1 MPEPLQRA
9 STGMHPP
16 QSPKWGFRDLAEQPL
31 EYGLKLQSSWIN
43 AIGPGKHQ
51 LADRTLAIHDQSD
64 ANARVYESQSN
75 IQIAIIAA
83 LNQAIPKRFK
93 CSDTIGAQNYKNN

>member
-1 MPEPLQRA
+1 MPEPLQCA

-16 QSPKWGFRDLAEQPL
+16 QSPKWGFHDLAEQPL

-43 AIGPGKHQ
+43 AIGPGN
-51 LADRTLAIHDQSD
+51 TIHDQSD
-64 ANARVYESQSN
+64 ANARAYESQSN